1 MRSHLVFVR
10 TDLLRKG
17 VWAFHATGFLSLFMQ
32 ILLKGVR
39 KMTEVKKK
47 DKKLLIG
54 LAVLAA
60 LIAVFAILFF
70 MFRPGTTQG
79 AKSIT
84 IEVVDN
90 HGDSTMYDVR
100 TDAEYL
106 RQAMEEAQG
115 LEFSGSESEYGMMVD
130 TVNGV
135 TADWNVDQSYWG
147 FFVNGEYCNYGIE
160 TQPVTD
166 GDAFQI
172 IYSK

>member
-1 MRSHLVFVR
+1 
-10 TDLLRKG
+10 
-17 VWAFHATGFLSLFMQ
+17 
-32 ILLKGVR
+32 
-39 KMTEVKKK
+39 MTEAKKK
-47 DKKLLIG
+47 DKKLMIG

-60 LIAVFAILFF
+60 LVAVFAILFIL
-70 MFRPGTTQG
+70 FRPGTTQG

-90 HGDSTMYDVR
+90 HGDSTMYDLQ

>member
-1 MRSHLVFVR
+1 
-10 TDLLRKG
+10 
-17 VWAFHATGFLSLFMQ
+17 
-32 ILLKGVR
+32 
-39 KMTEVKKK
+39 MTEKKK
-47 DKKLLIG
+47 ANKKLIIG
-54 LAVLAA
+54 VIVLAA
-60 LIAVFAILFF
+60 LIAVFAIIFLLFK
-70 MFRPGTTQG
+70 PKTAQG

-90 HGDSTMYDVR
+90 NANSTMYDVH

-106 RQAMEEAQG
+106 RQAMEEADG
-115 LEFSGSESEYGMMVD
+115 LEFSGSESEYGMMVE

-147 FFVNGEYCNYGIE
+147 FFVNGDYCNYGID
-160 TQPVTD
+160 TQPVMD

>member
-1 MRSHLVFVR
+1 
-10 TDLLRKG
+10 
-17 VWAFHATGFLSLFMQ
+17 
-32 ILLKGVR
+32 
-39 KMTEVKKK
+39 MTEKKK
-47 DKKLLIG
+47 TDKKLIIG
-54 LAVLAA
+54 AIVLAVLIA
-60 LIAVFAILFF
+60 LFAIVFFLFK
-70 MFRPGTTQG
+70 PKAVQG

-90 HGDSTMYDVR
+90 NAGSTIYNVY

-106 RQAMEEAQG
+106 RQAMEDAPG
-115 LEFSGSESEYGMMVD
+115 LEFSGIESEYGMMVE

-135 TADWNVDQSYWG
+135 TVDWDTDHSYWG
-147 FFVNGEYCNYGIE
+147 FYVNGDYCNYGID